1 MKRALLYLIVLLF
14 PLSLLAQQ
22 IDEQSKKL
30 IDEYIKSQ
38 MSSETKP
45 IDAALTSKV
54 FNGSFYMTELM
65 GPYYPDKTQGRRP
78 YDSFVFNISQNKVT
92 EFLVEPNNL
101 IPLIKKEFRLKDEPN
116 AVLFE
121 KALYAFYPVRD
132 DVKKSHLKKVNQWIF
147 LAKDEYANRA
157 FIITIDAAGNVKKIE
172 NEMNYEIK

>member
-1 MKRALLYLIVLLF
+1 MKRTILYLIVLLF

-30 IDEYIKSQ
+30 IDEFIRSQ
-38 MSSETKP
+38 MTSETKP

-54 FNGSFYMTELM
+54 FNGNFFLTELS

-78 YDSFVFNISQNKVT
+78 YDNFIFNIYQNKVT
-92 EFLVEPNNL
+92 EFMVSMNNL
-101 IPLIKKEFRLKDEPN
+101 LPLVKKEFKLKDETN

-132 DVKKSHLKKVNQWIF
+132 DVKKSHLKKANQWIF
-147 LAKDEYANRA
+147 LAKDDYGNRA
-157 FIITIDAAGNVKKIE
+157 FVVTTDPSGSVKNIDLQ
-172 NEMNYEIK
+172 MNYEVK